1 MDAIISFV
9 VWAVAAAVVLL
20 VVSRLNLGLTVKN
33 FTSAIIAAIV
43 IALVT
48 AVVAWLLGLL
58 GISMGGGWVAAIV
71 GLIIAAVVLLLSD
84 RFLSGM
90 SVNGFAGAIIAA
102 IAIAVVGWLLNW
114 VLGLLGIGPVV

>member
-1 MDAIISFV
+1 MGPIINFL
-9 VWAVAAAVVLL
+9 VWAVAAAVVLM

-43 IALVT
+43 IAIVT

-58 GISMGGGWVAAIV
+58 GIGGGAGWIAAIV
-71 GLIIAAVVLLLSD
+71 GLIVAAVVLLLSD
-84 RFLSGM
+84 RFVPGM
-90 SVNGFAGAIIAA
+90 TVKGFTGAIIAA

>member
-114 VLGLLGIGPVV
+114 VLGRLGSGPVV

>member
-1 MDAIISFV
+1 MGAIINFI
-9 VWAVAAAVVLL
+9 VWAVAAAVVLM

-48 AVVAWLLGLL
+48 AVVAWVLGLL
-58 GISMGGGWVAAIV
+58 GISMGAGLIGAIV
-71 GLIIAAVVLLLSD
+71 ALIVAAVVLLLSD

-90 SVNGFAGAIIAA
+90 TVNGFAGAIIAA

-114 VLGLLGIGPVV
+114 VLGLFGIAPVV